1 MSTNNNNTLENIS
14 ANSNHDIESL
24 NSEQSEIQSYNS
36 AQVHQYH
43 HDGTTAATA
52 TNSVENGSELHQTR
66 TRLSEIIRSIT
77 HEDIEDRNNLERL
90 MTQNSKGIEKLKTHI
105 ELDGFGALGPLEQPI
120 DLEKTVTGFTMDPK
134 TDYHDNDEW
143 KYPID
148 LDTQMRLVVFIDN
161 DKDDPRNWSP
171 AKRWFLTILL
181 GIVCF
186 DVALG
191 SAIVTGDIE
200 GPMATFGVSQEV
212 IILTVTLFV
221 LGFGFGPLLFAP
233 LSEEFGRRI
242 VYLITLFVAVIFL
255 IPCADAK
262 NIGTLLVCR
271 LIDGLAFSA
280 PMCLIGGNL
289 ADMFEGDERGL
300 AMSVFSAAPF
310 IGPVI
315 GPLIGGYIGD
325 NAGWRWLYWV
335 QLIFSGCVY
344 AAVVLFVPE
353 TSHSQIL
360 KVRAKKLR
368 KLTGDERYRALVEL
382 KPRTMKETIKET
394 LGRPIILLSEL
405 IVFLIT
411 IYMSI
416 IYGLLY
422 MFFFAYPVVYMEGKG
437 WSASKTGLMFI
448 PIGVGVILASAVSP
462 LFNKQYI
469 KKAKKYT
476 DKGCLPPPELR
487 LIPMMMGCWCVP
499 IGLFAFAW
507 SSYPHVS
514 WAGPCFSGFACGF
527 GFNCLYN
534 PANNYI
540 VDSYQHYA
548 ASGLA
553 AKTFVRSIWGACVP
567 LFTIQM
573 YHRLGY
579 EWASTLMA
587 FISLACC
594 VIPFLFYIYGA
605 RIRQKSKYAYSPP
618 NQVADNAA
626 LSDDAPTVAEGE
638 SIAKE
643 HTENSSS

>member
-1 MSTNNNNTLENIS
+1 MNSNNNS
-14 ANSNHDIESL
+14 ASYARESINSEDSEVHSY
-24 NSEQSEIQSYNS
+24 NSEQYQ
-36 AQVHQYH
+36 H
-43 HDGTTAATA
+43 H
-52 TNSVENGSELHQTR
+52 NEQENNNGLEQTR
-66 TRLSEIIRSIT
+66 SRISDIIRSIT
-77 HEDIEDRNNLERL
+77 NEDKDDMKNLERL
-90 MTQNSKGIEKLKTHI
+90 ITQNSKGIEKLKTNI
-105 ELDGFGALGPLEQPI
+105 ELDGYGTIGPLEQPI
-120 DLEKTVTGFTMDPK
+120 DLEKTATVFQMDPNS
-134 TDYHDNDEW
+134 DFHDNDEW

-148 LDTQMRLVVFIDN
+148 LETQMRLVVFIDN
-161 DKDDPRNWSP
+161 DKEDPRNWS
-171 AKRWFLTILL
+171 KLRRWFLTLLL
-181 GIVCF
+181 GLVCF

-200 GPMATFGVSQEV
+200 GPMKTFGVSQEV
-212 IILTVTLFV
+212 IILTITLFV

-242 VYLITLFVAVIFL
+242 VYIITLFIAVIFI
-255 IPCADAK
+255 IPCALAK

-289 ADMFEGDERGL
+289 ADMFTGDERGL
-300 AMSVFSAAPF
+300 AMSIFSAAPF

-344 AAVVLFVPE
+344 VAVIILIPE
-353 TSHSQIL
+353 TSHAQIL
-360 KVRAKKLR
+360 KIRAKKLR
-368 KLTGDERYRALVEL
+368 KLTNDDRYRSLSEL
-382 KPRTMKETIKET
+382 KTRSLYVTVKET

-405 IVFLIT
+405 IVFLLT
-411 IYMSI
+411 LYMSI

-448 PIGVGVILASAVSP
+448 PIGVGVMLATAICP
-462 LFNKQYI
+462 FFNKQYI
-469 KKAKKYT
+469 KKAQPYV

-487 LIPMMMGCWCVP
+487 LFPMMIGCWFVP
-499 IGLFAFAW
+499 VGLFAFAW

-514 WAGPCFSGFACGF
+514 WAGPCFAGFACGF

-548 ASGLA
+548 ASALA

-579 EWASTLMA
+579 QWASTLMA

-594 VIPFLFYIYGA
+594 IIPFLFYKYGA
-605 RIRQKSKYAYSPP
+605 RIRQSSKYAYSPVTS
-618 NQVADNAA
+618 NETNADANTLTAA
-626 LSDDAPTVAEGE
+626 DGE
-638 SIAKE
+638 SLEKE
-643 HTENSSS
+643 HTESTT